1 MTVAL
6 VMWGICIL
14 QTLLS
19 CWVYFVYLRLRL
31 PETASAIAMLEE
43 QRTRTPSEGSG
54 NLAFDTGDGA
64 WGQLCKRLSPILLEI
79 WPQAMNVCGVFC
91 VTMAIFPGVLVHWLP
106 LAASSFRNSKQLYG
120 NILIGCFQVGD
131 VLGRTMT
138 GPLAKRI
145 GPSRLWILVLLR
157 FAFIPLF
164 MLGQRSPE
172 SCSLWGSDVGRML
185 LCLLLAIS
193 NGLSASLAMMFGPEC
208 CSVLEK
214 REVAGMAMSA
224 IMVTGIFTGSLLA
237 FATQIGIS
245 T

>member
-1 MTVAL
+1 
-6 VMWGICIL
+6 
-14 QTLLS
+14 
-19 CWVYFVYLRLRL
+19 
-31 PETASAIAMLEE
+31 
-43 QRTRTPSEGSG
+43 
-54 NLAFDTGDGA
+54 
-64 WGQLCKRLSPILLEI
+64 
-79 WPQAMNVCGVFC
+79 MNVCAVFL
-91 VTMAIFPGVLVHWLP
+91 VTMAIFPGVVVHWLP

-145 GPSRLWILVLLR
+145 APAKLWILVLLR

-164 MLGQRSPE
+164 MLGQRSPG
-172 SCSLWGSDVGRML
+172 SSLLWGSDVGRMV
-185 LCLLLAIS
+185 LCTLFAIS
-193 NGLSASLAMMFGPEC
+193 NGLAASLAMMFGPEC

-224 IMVTGIFTGSLLA
+224 IMVTGIFAGTLLA
-237 FATQIGIS
+237 FATQIGIP